1 MAREAPEKAK
11 AGPDLRPMIPTLADD
26 ALRNLYAN
34 AQRLETEGSTQQRA
48 AATALLP
55 AIQAEL
61 DSRKTVAAAQRAERA
76 KQQLA
81 KRKPRAK
88 KAAAVTAEESGED

>member
-1 MAREAPEKAK
+1 MARDGNEKAK
-11 AGPDLRPMIPTLADD
+11 AGPDLRPMIPSLADD
-26 ALRNLYAN
+26 ALKNLFAN
-34 AQRLETEGSTQQRA
+34 AQRLETEGSTAQKA

-61 DSRKTVAAAQRAERA
+61 DSRKNAAAAQRAEKA

-81 KRKPRAK
+81 KRKPRSK
-88 KAAAVTAEESGED
+88 KAAVQEDPAET